1 MSVGNSRLKEFSD
14 GRFVKQTCALIEI
27 LVATGHK
34 PEAEKI
40 RDQALTVMDDP
51 LLTSAV
57 QDAEKKL
64 AK

>member
-1 MSVGNSRLKEFSD
+1 LGNSRLKELHD
-14 GRFVKQTCALIEI
+14 GRFVKQTSALIEI

-40 RDQALTVMDDP
+40 RDQALLIMDNP
-51 LLTSAV
+51 VLTSAV